1 MFAIR
6 PSLVYL
12 CRQLLEASR
21 LRHFVLRSLQNGST
35 DANAATVTQDNFFEH
50 GDSCNA
56 DVCMSALRPDTPE
69 DASSYCACT
78 CWTAHLCHS
87 AGTREVC
94 RIARLWQA
102 NEGYALQDFR

>member
-56 DVCMSALRPDTPE
+56 DVCMSALRPDTPG
-69 DASSYCACT
+69 DAGELLCLHLLDCTFVPFRGNESSVS
-78 CWTAHLCHS
+78 HRKPM
-87 AGTREVC
+87 AGK
-94 RIARLWQA
+94 
-102 NEGYALQDFR
+102 